1 MAASNPSCPSRKAR
15 QGNPSQH
22 AVEKLWT
29 MVTTE
34 YPGKLYKVLPDS
46 SYTRRK
52 NHSAYQEAN
61 AQKNVTVSYEEAV
74 AACKS
79 KVHRISQDCRQSNQ
93 KFVDLQFDIEKD
105 LSQWRSRKTI
115 EDCLIPLGH
124 FRDIDYADYELRPF
138 SVKRVEQIFDN
149 PRFYTDDMTANA
161 VHQGRNGDC
170 WLMSAIIALS
180 NNKGLLD
187 KICVAMDEKVGVYGF
202 VFYRDGEWIHE
213 VIDDKLYL
221 AKEDFHESSTE
232 RGNWAA
238 ATDLEDPDERYRKA
252 MQTGSIAL
260 NFARCRNDNETWLPL
275 LEKAYAKAHGDYG
288 SIDGGWVGEALED
301 LTGGVTSE
309 LFTAD
314 VFDKDEFWT
323 NQLMNVN
330 KQFLFGMTQ
339 MGGRH
344 GERKGIVEKHAYS
357 IMQAT
362 ELKEGPKI
370 FRLLKI
376 RNPWGTKEWEGP
388 WSNGSKEWTGDR
400 LKTLNHQFGDG
411 GVFWISYEDFLK
423 HFQHID
429 RTQLFGADWTVTQR
443 WTCANVPWSDRY
455 LEDTWF
461 VLRVTKA
468 GRVVIALCQLDDRY
482 FLGLKGLYDFQLQF
496 CIKQDGNPEFIKHN
510 RTAYFMSRSVTTEL
524 DLDAGNY
531 SVMIKITASR
541 KPLGTKAEKVVI
553 QNFVSR
559 PEKLRSVGLR
569 YDTAHAKGGFEQKEK
584 EYKQRL
590 QIERRA
596 ERREKRKF
604 EAKKAFEVRKRAN
617 RQEKLKRLRATPKG
631 KDVKSPAVE
640 SDRDPDAVVIH
651 IVRGKATSRRTDR
664 RDVSDCVCGRID
676 GKPTPSSKQMRV
688 VVETPGTP
696 PSRIEKA
703 KPRTQSPTRTDTKS
717 GEVPKQAQEDTRRKT
732 ASSQDREEHKIQS
745 AAIASSSD
753 KKARKQRL
761 CTLLG
766 VQLPSRSIATI
777 VKNTSKA
784 EEQPSGGPDQFAITI
799 ETNPN
804 SSAPTH
810 EAETP
815 KEAHASPP
823 DVGRSLTLS
832 DISDDGLSCR
842 AMSMRHPTAEA
853 LQTRS
858 QIQTLNLPKPDTD
871 DVVPAEA
878 AAHKKKNI
886 IAEEESDPWNPVC
899 VFGLRVYSL
908 GSQVEVDVVIKKMV

>member
-1 MAASNPSCPSRKAR
+1 MAASIPSCPSRKAR
-15 QGNPSQH
+15 QNNPSQH
-22 AVEKLWT
+22 TVEKLWT
-29 MVTTE
+29 MITTE

-52 NHSAYQEAN
+52 NQSAYQEAN
-61 AQKNVTVSYEEAV
+61 TQKNATVSYEEAV
-74 AACKS
+74 ATCKS

-93 KFVDLQFDIEKD
+93 KFVDLQFNIEKD
-105 LSQWRSRKTI
+105 LSHWRSRNTI

-124 FRDIDYADYELRPF
+124 FRDIDYADNELRPF
-138 SVKRVEQIFDN
+138 SVKRVE
-149 PRFYTDDMTANA
+149 
-161 VHQGRNGDC
+161 
-170 WLMSAIIALS
+170 
-180 NNKGLLD
+180 
-187 KICVAMDEKVGVYGF
+187 VGVYGF

-314 VFDKDEFWT
+314 IFDRDEFWT
-323 NQLMNVN
+323 NQLMKVN
-330 KQFLFGMTQ
+330 IQFLFGMTQ

-357 IMQAT
+357 IIQAT
-362 ELKEGPKI
+362 ELTEGPKV

-400 LKTLNHQFGDG
+400 LKNLNHQFGDG

-455 LEDTWF
+455 LDDTWF

-496 CIKQDGNPEFIKHN
+496 CIKQDGNQDFIKHN

-524 DLDAGNY
+524 ELEAGNY

-541 KPLGTKAEKVVI
+541 KPLGVKAEKVVI

-569 YDTAHAKGGFEQKEK
+569 YDTAHAKGGFEQKET
-584 EYKQRL
+584 EYKQHL

-596 ERREKRKF
+596 ERREKRKSQ
-604 EAKKAFEVRKRAN
+604 AKKTFERTRRAN
-617 RQEKLKRLRATPKG
+617 KQGKLKRLRASPKG
-631 KDVKSPAVE
+631 KDVKTPAVE
-640 SDRDPDAVVIH
+640 SDENQDIVVIH
-651 IVRGKATSRRTDR
+651 VVRGKATSRSTDR
-664 RDVSDCVCGRID
+664 RDVSDCVCGRND
-676 GKPTPSSKQMRV
+676 EKPTPSSKQMRV
-688 VVETPGTP
+688 VVETPGTS

-703 KPRTQSPTRTDTKS
+703 KPRTQSSTRTDMKS
-717 GEVPKQAQEDTRRKT
+717 GDVPKQAQEDNTWRKS
-732 ASSQDREEHKIQS
+732 ASSHDREDDETQS
-745 AAIASSSD
+745 ATIASRSD
-753 KKARKQRL
+753 AEEARKKRL
-761 CTLLG
+761 CALLG
-766 VQLPSRSIATI
+766 LQLPSRSIATTC
-777 VKNTSKA
+777 VKPKA
-784 EEQPSGGPDQFAITI
+784 EEQPSRGGPDDQLAITI
-799 ETNPN
+799 QTRPN
-804 SSAPTH
+804 SSAPAH
-810 EAETP
+810 EEAKLP
-815 KEAHASPP
+815 KEEEEEAHAPPTP
-823 DVGRSLTLS
+823 DVGSRRRLTLS
-832 DISDDGLSCR
+832 DISDDGLSWSSDVDAPPDSGGCSESEEEEPDDTGFESVLDLLR
-842 AMSMRHPTAEA
+842 
-853 LQTRS
+853 
-858 QIQTLNLPKPDTD
+858 PKELDTGD
-871 DVVPAEA
+871 EA
-878 AAHKKKNI
+878 AAAAD
-886 IAEEESDPWNPVC
+886 IAKGKSDDPWNPVC
-899 VFGLRVYSL
+899 VFGLRVYSQ
-908 GSQVEVDVVIKKMV
+908 GSLPPVEVDVVEKKKKRMV